1 MSVRLVPVLVRT
13 RVVPALAAVAVAVS
27 LAPAG
32 VASAHAGTSA
42 PGDSTAG
49 TATASVPS
57 ALTIAKRMARHD
69 GVYMSNPG
77 DEGPTTV
84 VLGGLCTRLAAGG
97 CQRMLATDDA
107 SVMVFDTA
115 VSARLYAGAA
125 DDDATAF
132 GRMVLSFG
140 SPARVRPAR
149 QGAYEKAIRA
159 FRRQNPAIRNH
170 VVPAVEYV
178 AARGLPMRDPRFEDS
193 RGERL
198 GRASEIPG
206 AVDMVATDQADVIVF
221 AGRRSAELYVGAAD
235 DVTYRLGRV
244 VLSYGSP
251 PRVVKSV
258 RPDYERA
265 LRRALG

>member
-1 MSVRLVPVLVRT
+1 MPVPVPVLLPT
-13 RVVPALAAVAVAVS
+13 RVVPALAALALAVS

-32 VASAHAGTSA
+32 TAAAHAGTSTSGTSA
-42 PGDSTAG
+42 ASTV
-49 TATASVPS
+49 ATSVPT
-57 ALTIAKRMARHD
+57 ALTIANRMARHD
-69 GVYMSNPG
+69 DVYMSNPR

-84 VLGGLCTRLAAGG
+84 VLGGLCTRLARGG

-115 VSARLYAGAA
+115 VAARLYAGAA

-140 SPARVRPAR
+140 SPARVRTAR

-159 FRRQNPAIRNH
+159 FRTQNRAIRNH
-170 VVPAVEYV
+170 VVPAVEFV
-178 AARGLPMRDPRFEDS
+178 AARGLPMRNPRFEDA

-221 AGRRSAELYVGAAD
+221 AGRRAAERYVGAAD
-235 DVTYRLGRV
+235 DVTYRRGRV

-251 PRVVKSV
+251 PRVHKSV

-265 LRRALG
+265 LRRAIC